1 MEFLKELKKISIV
14 TMIIALVMGLLFI
27 IFPAQCIKYISLAL
41 GIALVAFGIVGI
53 INYYRDKATPFILV
67 LSIIVLITGIIICV
81 KYKAIISIIVVLF
94 GVFILATGL
103 VNIATGIKA
112 LKTFHPSGW
121 FTIMLSVVIS
131 IFGIIAITKSSQLT
145 EAIVRFIGA
154 ALLVYVVLGIVSYFQ
169 VRSLAKEVDDKIRL
183 NSEIETQAVIIDE
196 TDET

>member
-14 TMIIALVMGLLFI
+14 TMIVSFAAGLMFI

-41 GIALVAFGIVGI
+41 GIVLVAFGIVGI

-67 LSIIVLITGIIICV
+67 LSIIVLITGIIVCA

-112 LKTFHPSGW
+112 LKTLHPSGW
-121 FTIMLSVVIS
+121 LTIFLSVVTCV
-131 IFGIIAITKSSQLT
+131 FGIIAITKSTQLT
-145 EAIVRFIGA
+145 EAIVRFIGVS
-154 ALLVYVVLGIVSYFQ
+154 LLVYVVLDLVSYFQ
-169 VRSLAKEVDDKIRL
+169 VRSFAKDVDDKISL
-183 NSEIETQAVIIDE
+183 NSEIETQAVIIEESD
-196 TDET
+196 DD